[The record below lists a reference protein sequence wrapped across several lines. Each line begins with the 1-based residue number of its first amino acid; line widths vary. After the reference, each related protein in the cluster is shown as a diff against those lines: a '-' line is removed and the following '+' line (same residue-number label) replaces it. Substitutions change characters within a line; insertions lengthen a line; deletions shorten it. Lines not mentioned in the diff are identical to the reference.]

1 MNLSSTKNKTA
12 CIVGSSGLVGK
23 EVLNY
28 LLQDNEYS
36 TVYSLVRKPSG
47 ISDNKLKEIQIDFDS
62 FPYIIP
68 EIKNVDVAFC
78 CLGTTMKVAG
88 SKEAFKRV
96 DFTYPLEFAKW
107 AKGVG
112 ARRFL
117 AVSAMGAD
125 PASKIFYNQVK
136 GEVEQAIGKLG
147 IPSVTFF
154 RPSMLSGDRKENR
167 PGEKVAL
174 VIMKALSFLFIGP
187 LKNYKAISVKKV
199 AAAMLL
205 HSKQDT
211 SGVEVVLSGSMQDVK
226 HPF

>member
-1 MNLSSTKNKTA
+1 VNFSSTKNKTA

-47 ISDNKLKEIQIDFDS
+47 ISNEKLKEIQIDFNS
-62 FPYIIP
+62 FPYTIP
-68 EIKNVDVAFC
+68 EIKNVDAAFC
-78 CLGTTMKVAG
+78 CLGTTMKTAG
-88 SKEAFKRV
+88 SKEAFKKV

-107 AKGVG
+107 AKSIG

-117 AVSAMGAD
+117 AISAMGAD
-125 PASKIFYNQVK
+125 PTSKIFYNQVK

-154 RPSMLSGDRKENR
+154 RPSMLSGNREENR

-174 VIMKALSFLFIGP
+174 VIMNALSFLFIGP

-205 HSKQDT
+205 HSKQDR
-211 SGVEVVLSGSMQDVK
+211 SGVEVVLSGSMQDVIN
-226 HPF
+226 PI